1 MDTKGQYRRALLI
14 CISLIFHFTKHNGM
28 CTLYQRQLSEDWDIH
43 EKFFRQALKDLM
55 KAKLIECVKP
65 YDRKTQTGAVY
76 RRDTGSIPG
85 VLKQYPSGT
94 KAVSPSAKVN
104 NLNKKIK
111 PQNGDFNQSPSVNEN
126 VPLYTKQTEEEII
139 RLKNKIK

>member
-1 MDTKGQYRRALLI
+1 
-14 CISLIFHFTKHNGM
+14 
-28 CTLYQRQLSEDWDIH
+28 LSEDWDIH

-76 RRDTGSIPG
+76 RRDTASIPG
-85 VLKQYPSGT
+85 VLKQYPSGP

-111 PQNGDFNQSPSVNEN
+111 PQNDDLDQSSSVNGN
-126 VPLYTKQTEEEII
+126 LPTLTKQTEEDII
-139 RLKNKIK
+139 KLKNKIN